1 MPEIRTHPETGKK
14 VIFYSLGE
22 DVPVAA
28 GQQVYTTPNGN
39 YIEIPDTGTQYVEG
53 SYQRK
58 DFTQPQL
65 EASKDILMERGLLPY
80 AAGRTINN
88 LDLARER
95 DRKILYEQSLKRT
108 SPEPQ
113 NIANVM
119 LPGGVQGLLG
129 PLVEKVGRRFADT
142 KSAQSEAINQF
153 AAAGQA
159 SPSVVPDNR
168 TTPDQL
174 TAIQTY
180 PDTNQFQNVFV
191 NSNEYGNANT
201 LVAGDSN
208 NPFSRSYVA
217 GQGTGISNAL
227 RDQGGSNTLNSR
239 STTSDGPMFRTY
251 GLMNFPSG
259 RDVSGDGSGGG
270 GGMFGVSS
278 VISPNVKKDENQIA
292 LDKNQA
298 EVADKVIEQ
307 VKTEEAKQG
316 GGKQSSE
323 ELEKLKNEILASDVD
338 PYRWQ
343 NFFANAAIV
352 FNTLRTPSMRDQQ
365 IPAIMADRIKTN
377 RQLALNRSGAS
388 SIEAIGGAKA
398 KVIADALRRGAI
410 TYDQALTAVYK
421 NESQVKEMLK
431 LMESDPE
438 GFAKIAP
445 YLSGQG
451 YGEMQGVLLKAA
463 LKLQEDSR
471 TKAQAS
477 ADAFS
482 SVERLENILNEFQ
495 QSGYSTGEWAETKKN
510 LLSTLAQYGIQIN
523 REFLNQA
530 TTLEGASNLLVAEE
544 LRKNKGPQTDFD
556 ALFTSRFVP
565 SLLGRPE
572 ANQERIRYLKSKS
585 LVDMMIDEAVQKVQL
600 GASNPSEIQGQ
611 ISKIMA
617 LATNRNMAK
626 VIKISD
632 AKDGVPPRFTSFAE
646 FVDAYRAEEPEA
658 EAVDILNEWMDVVA
672 KARKT
677 FKTGAL

>member
-14 VIFYSLGE
+14 VIFYFLGE

-95 DRKILYEQSLKRT
+95 DRKILYEQSLERT
-108 SPEPQ
+108 SPKPQ
-113 NIANVM
+113 NIVNAM
-119 LPGGVQGLLG
+119 LPDGVQGLLG

-153 AAAGQA
+153 AAAGKA

-191 NSNEYGNANT
+191 NANEYGNANT
-201 LVAGDSN
+201 LVAGNSD

-227 RDQGGSNTLNSR
+227 RDQGGSNTLSGG
-239 STTSDGPMFRTY
+239 TTSDGPMFRTY
-251 GLMNFPSG
+251 GGLMNFPSG
-259 RDVSGDGSGGG
+259 RDASGDGSGGG

-307 VKTEEAKQG
+307 MKKEEAKQG
-316 GGKQSSE
+316 GGKQTSE
-323 ELEKLKNEILASDVD
+323 EFEKFKNEILTSDVD

-343 NFFANAAIV
+343 NFFANAAIA
-352 FNTLRTPSMRDQQ
+352 FNTLRMPSMRDQQ
-365 IPAIMADRIKTN
+365 LPAIMADRIKTN
-377 RQLALNRSGAS
+377 RALYQAS
-388 SIEAIGGAKA
+388 KTAKFFEKDYPEIANMVRLGTLDPKDALTYIGK
-398 KVIADALRRGAI
+398 IADSQGLTEAMKTTLQRVSYLGIKPGDPDYNYLISGMNYGETRRG
-410 TYDQALTAVYK
+410 QL
-421 NESQVKEMLK
+421 
-431 LMESDPE
+431 
-438 GFAKIAP
+438 
-445 YLSGQG
+445 
-451 YGEMQGVLLKAA
+451 
-463 LKLQEDSR
+463 
-471 TKAQAS
+471 
-477 ADAFS
+477 
-482 SVERLENILNEFQ
+482 
-495 QSGYSTGEWAETKKN
+495 QSGG
-510 LLSTLAQYGIQIN
+510 
-523 REFLNQA
+523 
-530 TTLEGASNLLVAEE
+530 E
-544 LRKNKGPQTDFD
+544 LRKEFVGLPTVKKHEEIILAFDNLINAAKNPSGPSDLAMVFSFMKMLDPGSVVRESEYATAAGARAGLTRLEDAGVYVPTALKMAAEKLQTGQTLTPDQRRQMLD
-556 ALFTSRFVP
+556 LAKNNYLASESRVEKYKKSYIDIGKNVYGIPNADQIFP
-565 SLLGRPE
+565 ELRANE
-572 ANQERIRYLKSKS
+572 ANYKRPTPNKNETIIIDGKEWRYLGGPETDPKSW
-585 LVDMMIDEAVQKVQL
+585 
-600 GASNPSEIQGQ
+600 
-611 ISKIMA
+611 
-617 LATNRNMAK
+617 
-626 VIKISD
+626 
-632 AKDGVPPRFTSFAE
+632 
-646 FVDAYRAEEPEA
+646 EE
-658 EAVDILNEWMDVVA
+658 V
-672 KARKT
+672 K
-677 FKTGAL
+677 

>member
-14 VIFYSLGE
+14 VIFYFLGE

-119 LPGGVQGLLG
+119 LPNGVQGLLG

-142 KSAQSEAINQF
+142 KSAQSQAINQF
-153 AAAGQA
+153 AVAGQA
-159 SPSVVPDNR
+159 SPSVVPNNR

-180 PDTNQFQNVFV
+180 PDINQFQNVSV
-191 NSNEYGNANT
+191 NANEYGNANT

-227 RDQGGSNTLNSR
+227 RDQGGTNTLSGGG
-239 STTSDGPMFRTY
+239 TTSDGPMFRTY

-259 RDVSGDGSGGG
+259 RDASGDASGGG

-292 LDKNQA
+292 LDKGQA

-316 GGKQSSE
+316 GGKQASE
-323 ELEKLKNEILASDVD
+323 ELEKLKNEILGSSDVD

-352 FNTLRTPSMRDQQ
+352 FNTLRMPSMRDQQ
-365 IPAIMADRIKTN
+365 LPAIMADRIKTN
-377 RQLALNRSGAS
+377 RALYQSSKTAKFFEKDYPEIANMVRTGAL
-388 SIEAIGGAKA
+388 EPK
-398 KVIADALRRGAI
+398 DALTYIGKMADSQGLTESMKTTLQRISYLGIKPGDPDYNYLISGMNYGETRRG
-410 TYDQALTAVYK
+410 QL
-421 NESQVKEMLK
+421 
-431 LMESDPE
+431 
-438 GFAKIAP
+438 
-445 YLSGQG
+445 
-451 YGEMQGVLLKAA
+451 
-463 LKLQEDSR
+463 
-471 TKAQAS
+471 
-477 ADAFS
+477 
-482 SVERLENILNEFQ
+482 
-495 QSGYSTGEWAETKKN
+495 QSGG
-510 LLSTLAQYGIQIN
+510 
-523 REFLNQA
+523 
-530 TTLEGASNLLVAEE
+530 E
-544 LRKNKGPQTDFD
+544 LRKEFVGLPTVKKHEEIVLAFDNLVNAAKNPSGPSDLAMVFSFMKMLDPGSVVRESEYATAAGARAGLTRLEDAGVYVPTALKMAAEKLQTGQTLTPDQRRQMLDLAKNNYLASEARVEKYKKSYIDIGKNVYDISNADQIFPMLK
-556 ALFTSRFVP
+556 AN
-565 SLLGRPE
+565 E
-572 ANQERIRYLKSKS
+572 ANYKRPTPNKNETIIIDGKEWRYLGGPETDPKSW
-585 LVDMMIDEAVQKVQL
+585 
-600 GASNPSEIQGQ
+600 
-611 ISKIMA
+611 
-617 LATNRNMAK
+617 
-626 VIKISD
+626 
-632 AKDGVPPRFTSFAE
+632 
-646 FVDAYRAEEPEA
+646 EE
-658 EAVDILNEWMDVVA
+658 V
-672 KARKT
+672 K
-677 FKTGAL
+677 

>member
-142 KSAQSEAINQF
+142 KSAQSQAINQF

-201 LVAGDSN
+201 LVAGNSD

-227 RDQGGSNTLNSR
+227 RDQGGANTLSGGG
-239 STTSDGPMFRTY
+239 TTSDGPMFRTY

-298 EVADKVIEQ
+298 EVADKVIDQ
-307 VKTEEAKQG
+307 VKKEEERAG

-323 ELEKLKNEILASDVD
+323 ELEKFKNEILASDVD

-343 NFFANAAIV
+343 NFFANAAIA
-352 FNTLRTPSMRDQQ
+352 FNTLRMPSMRDQQ

-377 RQLALNRSGAS
+377 RALYQS
-388 SIEAIGGAKA
+388 SKTAKFFE
-398 KVIADALRRGAI
+398 KDYPQIANMVRLGTLDPKDALTYIGKMADSQGLTEAMKTTLQRISYLGIKPDDPDYNYLISGMNYGETRRG
-410 TYDQALTAVYK
+410 QL
-421 NESQVKEMLK
+421 
-431 LMESDPE
+431 
-438 GFAKIAP
+438 
-445 YLSGQG
+445 
-451 YGEMQGVLLKAA
+451 
-463 LKLQEDSR
+463 
-471 TKAQAS
+471 
-477 ADAFS
+477 
-482 SVERLENILNEFQ
+482 
-495 QSGYSTGEWAETKKN
+495 QSGG
-510 LLSTLAQYGIQIN
+510 
-523 REFLNQA
+523 
-530 TTLEGASNLLVAEE
+530 E
-544 LRKNKGPQTDFD
+544 LRKEFVGLPTVKKHEEIVLAFDNLVNAAKNPSGPSDLAMVFSFMKMLDPGSVVRESEYATAAGARAGLTRLEDAGVYVPTALKMAAEKLQTGQTLTPDQRRQMLDLAKNNYLASEARVEKYKKSYIDIGKNVYDISNADQIFPMLK
-556 ALFTSRFVP
+556 AN
-565 SLLGRPE
+565 E
-572 ANQERIRYLKSKS
+572 ANYKRPTPNKNETIIIDGKEWRYLGGPETDPKSW
-585 LVDMMIDEAVQKVQL
+585 
-600 GASNPSEIQGQ
+600 
-611 ISKIMA
+611 
-617 LATNRNMAK
+617 
-626 VIKISD
+626 
-632 AKDGVPPRFTSFAE
+632 
-646 FVDAYRAEEPEA
+646 EE
-658 EAVDILNEWMDVVA
+658 V
-672 KARKT
+672 K
-677 FKTGAL
+677 

>member
-142 KSAQSEAINQF
+142 KSAQSQAINQF

-201 LVAGDSN
+201 LVAGNSD

-227 RDQGGSNTLNSR
+227 RDQGGNNTLSGGG
-239 STTSDGPMFRTY
+239 TTSDGPMFSTY

-259 RDVSGDGSGGG
+259 RDASGNVSGRD

-278 VISPNVKKDENQIA
+278 IISPNIKKDENQIA
-292 LDKNQA
+292 LDKSQTEIA
-298 EVADKVIEQ
+298 EKVIDQ
-307 VKTEEAKQG
+307 VKKEEERAG
-316 GGKQSSE
+316 GGNKSSE
-323 ELEKLKNEILASDVD
+323 ELEKFKNEILASDVD

-352 FNTLRTPSMRDQQ
+352 FNTLRMPSMRDQQ
-365 IPAIMADRIKTN
+365 LPAIMADRIKTN
-377 RQLALNRSGAS
+377 RALYQSSKTAKFFEKDYPEIANMVRTGALEPKDALTYITKVGDAS
-388 SIEAIGGAKA
+388 KLTEAINTRLQTVKILGLPPGSKEYNA
-398 KVIADALRRGAI
+398 VIAGGKPTDPNATAYERRASARKEFNSMDAIKDFRSVRSA
-410 TYDQALTAVYK
+410 
-421 NESQVKEMLK
+421 
-431 LMESDPE
+431 
-438 GFAKIAP
+438 
-445 YLSGQG
+445 
-451 YGEMQGVLLKAA
+451 YGRIL
-463 LKLQEDSR
+463 
-471 TKAQAS
+471 AS
-477 ADAFS
+477 ADKPSAAGDLALIFNYMKMLDPG
-482 SVERLENILNEFQ
+482 SVVRESEFRTAQ
-495 QSGYSTGEWAETKKN
+495 QAKAW
-510 LLSTLAQYGIQIN
+510 
-523 REFLNQA
+523 FLNLDDESRSKVPNFVRTWIQGA
-530 TTLEGASNLLVAEE
+530 TEGTMLLPAQRRDFVSRSEALYDDAEQIYLNTRNQYDEIAKKEKYLEEGESLFIDERYTGKNRTYPVPKVGDEE
-544 LRKNKGPQTDFD
+544 VGTDG
-556 ALFTSRFVP
+556 TVYRFVGGDP
-565 SLLGRPE
+565 NNE
-572 ANQERIRYLKSKS
+572 KNWE
-585 LVDMMIDEAVQKVQL
+585 KV
-600 GASNPSEIQGQ
+600 
-611 ISKIMA
+611 K
-617 LATNRNMAK
+617 
-626 VIKISD
+626 
-632 AKDGVPPRFTSFAE
+632 
-646 FVDAYRAEEPEA
+646 
-658 EAVDILNEWMDVVA
+658 
-672 KARKT
+672 
-677 FKTGAL
+677 

>member
-142 KSAQSEAINQF
+142 KSAQSQAINQF

-201 LVAGDSN
+201 LVAGNSD

-217 GQGTGISNAL
+217 GQGIGISNAL
-227 RDQGGSNTLNSR
+227 RDQGGTNTLSGGG
-239 STTSDGPMFRTY
+239 TTSDGPMFRTY

-259 RDVSGDGSGGG
+259 RNVSGDGSGGG

-278 VISPNVKKDENQIA
+278 IISPNIKKDENQIA

-343 NFFANAAIV
+343 NFFANAAIA
-352 FNTLRTPSMRDQQ
+352 FNTLRMPSMRDQQ
-365 IPAIMADRIKTN
+365 LPAIMADRIKTN
-377 RQLALNRSGAS
+377 RALYQTSKTAKFFEKDYPEIANMVRTGALEPKDALTYITKVGDAS
-388 SIEAIGGAKA
+388 KLTEAINTR
-398 KVIADALRRGAI
+398 L
-410 TYDQALTAVYK
+410 QA
-421 NESQVKEMLK
+421 
-431 LMESDPE
+431 
-438 GFAKIAP
+438 AKILNLTP
-445 YLSGQG
+445 GTPEYNSVISGG
-451 YGEMQGVLLKAA
+451 KPTDPNATAYERRASARKEFNSMDSIKDFRSVRSAYGRIL
-463 LKLQEDSR
+463 
-471 TKAQAS
+471 AS
-477 ADAFS
+477 ADKPSAAGDLALIFNYMKMLDPG
-482 SVERLENILNEFQ
+482 SVVRESEFRTAQQAKAWFINLDEESKSKVPNFVRTFIQGATEGTMLLPAQREDFKSRAEALYDDAENIYLN
-495 QSGYSTGEWAETKKN
+495 TRK
-510 LLSTLAQYGIQIN
+510 QYDDIAIK
-523 REFLNQA
+523 EKY
-530 TTLEGASNLLVAEE
+530 LE
-544 LRKNKGPQTDFD
+544 KGDS
-556 ALFTSRFVP
+556 LF
-565 SLLGRPE
+565 
-572 ANQERIRYLKSKS
+572 
-585 LVDMMIDEAVQKVQL
+585 IDERYTGKNRTYAPPEVGDTSVGDDGSIWRYVGGDPNNEKNWVKVQ
-600 GASNPSEIQGQ
+600 
-611 ISKIMA
+611 
-617 LATNRNMAK
+617 
-626 VIKISD
+626 
-632 AKDGVPPRFTSFAE
+632 
-646 FVDAYRAEEPEA
+646 
-658 EAVDILNEWMDVVA
+658 
-672 KARKT
+672 
-677 FKTGAL
+677 